1 MKILQKNYEY
11 FMIFYEN
18 FMNFVELVEINK
30 NIIKKA

>member
-1 MKILQKNYEY
+1 MKILQKIMNILC
-11 FMIFYEN
+11 FFYEN